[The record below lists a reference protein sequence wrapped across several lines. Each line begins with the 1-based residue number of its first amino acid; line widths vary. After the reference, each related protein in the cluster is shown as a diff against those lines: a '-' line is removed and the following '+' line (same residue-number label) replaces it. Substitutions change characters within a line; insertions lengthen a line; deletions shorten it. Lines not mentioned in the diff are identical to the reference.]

1 MDSLKNNFRL
11 DLIKCL
17 SNTRLQSYKDLDEHF
32 KNLKLISKLSPKIG
46 ILEITLRNYL
56 NDILAKKFNNDD
68 WLLDYEN
75 ESIKEQINKLYKSK
89 KRTPTKD
96 ELLSNLTLGTIIKI
110 IEDEKIEKYIFSDL
124 DLKRFDK
131 NNKKYYFLNNK
142 KTKISLIDKN
152 RALLKL
158 FLILR
163 NRASHFENLLKL
175 RNNKISNISYKLNQN
190 YYISIDPVNLER
202 FLDDLINDF
211 NEDLISRV
219 KLCF

>member
-1 MDSLKNNFRL
+1 MDSLKNDFRS
-11 DLIKCL
+11 DLKKCL
-17 SNTRLQSYKDLDEHF
+17 SNTRLQSYKNLDEHF

-56 NDILAKKFNNDD
+56 NDILAKKFQNQD
-68 WLLDYEN
+68 WLLNYDNEN
-75 ESIKEQINKLYKSK
+75 IKEQINKLNKSK
-89 KRTPTKD
+89 KRMPTKD
-96 ELLSNLTLGTIIKI
+96 ELLSNLTLGTIVKI
-110 IEDEKIEKYIFSDL
+110 IEDEKIEKYIFSNL

>member
-1 MDSLKNNFRL
+1 M
-11 DLIKCL
+11 
-17 SNTRLQSYKDLDEHF
+17 
-32 KNLKLISKLSPKIG
+32 
-46 ILEITLRNYL
+46 
-56 NDILAKKFNNDD
+56 
-68 WLLDYEN
+68 
-75 ESIKEQINKLYKSK
+75 
-89 KRTPTKD
+89 PTKD
-96 ELLSNLTLGTIIKI
+96 ELLSNLTLGTIVKI
-110 IEDEKIEKYIFSDL
+110 IEDEKIEKYIFSNL

-190 YYISIDPVNLER
+190 YYISIDPINLER

>member
-1 MDSLKNNFRL
+1 MDSLKNDFRL
-11 DLIKCL
+11 DLTKCL
-17 SNTRLQSYKDLDEHF
+17 SNTRLQSYKNLDEHF

-56 NDILAKKFNNDD
+56 NDILAKKFQNQD
-68 WLLDYEN
+68 WLLNYDNEN
-75 ESIKEQINKLYKSK
+75 IKEQINKLNKSK
-89 KRTPTKD
+89 KRMPTKD
-96 ELLSNLTLGTIIKI
+96 ELLSNLTLGTIVKI
-110 IEDEKIEKYIFSDL
+110 IEDEKIEKYIFSNL

-175 RNNKISNISYKLNQN
+175 RENKISNISYKLNQN
-190 YYISIDPVNLER
+190 YYISIDPINLER

>member
-1 MDSLKNNFRL
+1 MDSLKNDFRS
-11 DLIKCL
+11 DLTKCL
-17 SNTRLQSYKDLDEHF
+17 SNTRLQSYKNLDEHF
-32 KNLKLISKLSPKIG
+32 KNLILISKLSPKIG

-56 NDILAKKFNNDD
+56 NDILAKKFQNQD
-68 WLLDYEN
+68 WLLNYDNEN
-75 ESIKEQINKLYKSK
+75 IKEQISKLNKSK
-89 KRTPTKD
+89 KRMPTKD
-96 ELLSNLTLGTIIKI
+96 ELLSNLTLGTIVKI
-110 IEDEKIEKYIFSDL
+110 IEDEKIEKYIFSNL

-190 YYISIDPVNLER
+190 YYISIDPINLER

>member
-1 MDSLKNNFRL
+1 MDSVKNNFRL

-75 ESIKEQINKLYKSK
+75 ESIKEQINKLCKSK